1 MLLVYEPRDCFVVP
15 PLVSGETPRN
25 DICFMKK
32 IVTIGGGTGQF
43 NLLCALRDIEGIEI
57 SAVVSMV
64 DSGGSTGRLRDELG
78 VLPPGDILKCV
89 LALAADRDSARKI
102 LQKRFNGNGRLS
114 GHSVGNL
121 LLTILSQYAGNFPE
135 GVKALGEVLDIK
147 GQVLPVT
154 IDKAT
159 LVAELTDGSFLY
171 GETAIDIPRG
181 DQREKIKNAFLVPHH
196 SDRIKVYPPVVDAI
210 KRADLIIIGP
220 GDLFSSIV
228 PNFLVPGVK
237 GAINDSIA
245 DILFITNIM
254 TKFGETDNFSAKN
267 FVEKIEE
274 FIGKKVNKVLVNSG
288 KVENELLKKYEQQKA
303 KLVEVDMDTEDSRR
317 IILKDLIDTS
327 GNIIRHSPEKLK
339 EAVEEIL

>member
-1 MLLVYEPRDCFVVP
+1 
-15 PLVSGETPRN
+15 
-25 DICFMKK
+25 MKK
-32 IVTIGGGTGQF
+32 VVTIGGGTGQF

-102 LQKRFNGNGRLS
+102 LQKRFNGNGRLG

-196 SDRIKVYPPVVDAI
+196 SDQVKVYPPVQDAI
-210 KRADLIIIGP
+210 KSADLVIIGP
-220 GDLFSSIV
+220 GDLFTSTI

-237 GAINDSIA
+237 KAISDSLA
-245 DILFITNIM
+245 KILFIVNIM
-254 TKFGETDNFSAKN
+254 TKFGETDNYGIKD

-274 FIGKKVNKVLVNSG
+274 FIGKKVDKILVNS
-288 KVENELLKKYEQQKA
+288 KKPENEVLEKYNEQKA
-303 KLVEVDMDTEDSRR
+303 KFIEPDLGEEWGGRK
-317 IILKDLIDTS
+317 IIAKDLIDL
-327 GNIIRHSPEKLK
+327 GGEILRHSPEKLK
-339 EAVEEIL
+339 EAVEEMIRQ